1 MGLFG
6 GGKEVHVASSVYNM
20 AGEEKDRAHYLK
32 NLVLRNV
39 LSGTKRGLGE
49 TIPQGYL
56 KGPGIKFRS
65 FFRWAEDNYQAVGLP
80 TGTLSADQSVTTEA
94 VAPYIS
100 VGVNQTAWV
109 QEAWIDN
116 ADYSYW
122 VEQWFMENA
131 PEKIETEWAA
141 DIDDT
146 TKVITIIFADNTS
159 VSFSPANFDV
169 GAKYVFA
176 YYTLVEGE
184 KAEPVEEGDL
194 VELAPGQPFPSTTG
208 WTLLTNTPSSQ
219 TRTLSRTTTVVK
231 SYSDGRPNTSTTNT
245 TTSDQTFT
253 RLIRRYQRDT
263 NEGTDPTPGT
273 DQIILKR
280 EFMYL
285 YEDMEK
291 DTDVTT
297 STTETV
303 EDDVTVTTTTMITQ
317 EILVANNSYRI
328 DKQKVI
334 IQEFSPLKL
343 FIYRIGSGT
352 AALDALVEVVADY
365 GRFFP
370 VIPFRANSEMVSP
383 TYQPEVY
390 ELAKKAYR
398 KATDGAKLDK
408 LIDMINENE
417 DVGDIDYA
425 YVVFGVSLNVI
436 DKSCKRYLWEFFTRL
451 MNDQRWGKMA
461 YDDLI
466 TQINTYNTAYQAWEQ
481 WRNAQN
487 DNSNNNFSESAP
499 PLPSR
504 PSITNN
510 EIRINSSGSID
521 TNYDIRISW
530 NYIHEGSGSGLGR
543 PGARK
548 GDFWFVDRGNDN
560 FQASIYGGQESDG
573 NGGYEP
579 RSQVNDRN
587 NGRIRLYWQNEVNSF
602 KYLDITGLVH
612 RNYIYNGKYVQI
624 TASEALE
631 DADESGFI
639 VPLHYGIYRAMRL
652 VDSTQMSTACMFLV
666 FNSYVVLKKKWY
678 QSGFFQI
685 IFVVVIAIVSVTL
698 TGGAGLGLLGSH
710 LAVGGALGLTG
721 LTAAIV
727 GSVANA
733 LAALVLTTLISKV
746 AIGIFGKQWGG
757 LIAAILS
764 FAVMNFAVSFHT
776 TGSFTFNI
784 AELMKAEN
792 LLKMTNALVDGYS
805 AYVQGSIIGMQNDLE
820 RLQEEANAELKRIQE
835 AYLGEFGF
843 GGGQI
848 DPLMFVGNSPVIAE
862 SRDTFL
868 SRTLMTGS
876 DIAAM
881 SHDMLTDFS
890 SLTLTLPNA
899 FT

>member
-20 AGEEKDRAHYLK
+20 AGEEKNRAHYLK
-32 NLVLRNV
+32 SLVLRNV

-49 TIPQGYL
+49 TIAQGYL

-65 FFRWAEDNYQAVGLP
+65 FFRWAEENYQDVGLP
-80 TGTLSADQSVTTEA
+80 TGTLSAEQSVTTEA

-100 VGVNQTAWV
+100 VGANQTAWV
-109 QEAWIDN
+109 QEAWIEN

-122 VEQWFMENA
+122 VEQWFMQNA
-131 PEKIETEWAA
+131 PEKIETEWSA
-141 DIDDT
+141 DINNI
-146 TKVITIIFADNTS
+146 TKVITIIFEDNTS
-159 VSFSPANFDV
+159 VSFNPVNFDA
-169 GAKYVFA
+169 GAKYLFA
-176 YYTLVEGE
+176 YYTIVEGE
-184 KAEPVEEGDL
+184 KAEPVVEGNRI
-194 VELAPGQPFPSTTG
+194 ELDVGQPFPSTSG
-208 WTLLTNTPSSQ
+208 WTLLSDTESPQ
-219 TRTLSRTTTVVK
+219 TQTLSRTTTVVK
-231 SYSDGRPNTSTTNT
+231 EYSDSRPNESSTDT
-245 TTSDQTFT
+245 TTSSETFT
-253 RLIRRYQRDT
+253 LRTRKYQRDT
-263 NEGTDPTPGT
+263 NEGTDPTQGT
-273 DQIILKR
+273 DQIYLKR

-285 YEDMEK
+285 YEDMEV
-291 DTDVTT
+291 DTEVTT
-297 STTETV
+297 STVVTLEGS
-303 EDDVTVTTTTMITQ
+303 VTVTTTTMITQ
-317 EILVANNSYRI
+317 EILIANNAYRM
-328 DKQKVI
+328 DKQKII
-334 IQEFSPLKL
+334 IQGFSPLKF

-352 AALDALVEVVADY
+352 AALDALVEAVASY

-370 VIPFRANSEMVSP
+370 VIPFRANSKMVSP
-383 TYQPEVY
+383 TYRPQLY

-408 LIDMINENE
+408 LIDMVNDNE

-451 MNDQRWGKMA
+451 MNDQQGGKTA

-466 TQINTYNTAYQAWEQ
+466 AQISAYNTAYQAWEQ
-481 WRNAQN
+481 WRYAQN
-487 DNSNNNFSESAP
+487 NTSGGYGDPSP

-504 PSITNN
+504 PSIPSN

-521 TNYDIRISW
+521 TKYDIRISW
-530 NYIHEGSGSGLGR
+530 NFIDEGVGSGLGR
-543 PGARK
+543 PGAKR
-548 GDFWFVDRGNDN
+548 GDFWFEDRGNDYLE
-560 FQASIYGGQESDG
+560 ASIYGGQELDSEG
-573 NGGYEP
+573 SIHTTF
-579 RSQVNDRN
+579 RVNARN
-587 NGRIRLYWQNEVNSF
+587 KGRTRLYWQNEDNSF

-612 RNYIYNGKYVQI
+612 RNYIYDGKHVQI
-624 TASEALE
+624 TAREALE
-631 DADESGFI
+631 DAEESGFI

-652 VDSTQMSTACMFLV
+652 TDSTQMSTACMFLV
-666 FNSYVVLKKKWY
+666 FNSYVVRKKKWY
-678 QSGFFQI
+678 ESWFFRI
-685 IFVVVIAIVSVTL
+685 ILVVIIAIVSVVL

-727 GSVANA
+727 GSVVNA
-733 LAALVLTTLISKV
+733 LSALVLTTLINTV
-746 AIGIFGKQWGG
+746 ATSIFGEQWGG

-764 FAVMNFAVSFHT
+764 FAAMNFAVSFHT

-792 LLKMTNALVDGYS
+792 LMKMTNSLVDGYT
-805 AYVQGSIIGMQNDLE
+805 AYVQGSITGMQNDLE
-820 RLQEEANAELKRIQE
+820 RLQEEANAELKRIQQ

-848 DPLMFVGNSPVIAE
+848 DPLMFVGNSPVMAE

-876 DIAAM
+876 DIASM